1 MDLSETNGLAHNF
14 QIYQTPFEQFM
25 DFSLQNNIKLKITRF
40 TLEEQPM
47 DTSGVNIEEIKETK
61 IPAKFKKRRTLEST

>member
-1 MDLSETNGLAHNF
+1 
-14 QIYQTPFEQFM
+14 M